1 MLTRFDDYPIHQV
14 PLPVAQPATS
24 DRNFYDRYFFNG
36 YLPEGEVF
44 FGAALGLCPNRR
56 VIDAAFSVV
65 HNGRQ
70 KNLYASSRAPFD
82 RGHPTVGP
90 VTVEVVKPMEQ
101 LRVIV
106 ASSDGLEADLL
117 FNART
122 VAVEEA
128 RQTMQVDNVA
138 FVDMTRMTQA
148 GSWSGWLAVEGTRIA
163 IDPSITW
170 GTRDRSWASGQSA
183 NRPVER
189 QRKHRCNCSGCGV
202 RPTSPMRLSSS
213 LASTTQREQRTTNTR
228 SPLRSVRAPRI
239 PCLTPA
245 ASARCIGMLTS
256 SAITAS
262 PPRSLANSRL
272 WSRQSPCVTVGGR
285 VLRGSQAGRAS
296 PSRTPMLRCEVGSES
311 P

>member
-1 MLTRFDDYPIHQV
+1 MCSQLHPI
-14 PLPVAQPATS
+14 ATFTT
-24 DRNFYDRYFFNG
+24 DTFFNG

-44 FGAALGLCPNRR
+44 FGAALGLYPNRR

-82 RGHPTVGP
+82 REHPTVGP

-138 FVDMTRMTQA
+138 FVGLR
-148 GSWSGWLAVEGTRIA
+148 L
-163 IDPSITW
+163 
-170 GTRDRSWASGQSA
+170 
-183 NRPVER
+183 RP
-189 QRKHRCNCSGCGV
+189 
-202 RPTSPMRLSSS
+202 PTSP
-213 LASTTQREQRTTNTR
+213 
-228 SPLRSVRAPRI
+228 
-239 PCLTPA
+239 
-245 ASARCIGMLTS
+245 
-256 SAITAS
+256 
-262 PPRSLANSRL
+262 
-272 WSRQSPCVTVGGR
+272 
-285 VLRGSQAGRAS
+285 
-296 PSRTPMLRCEVGSES
+296 
-311 P
+311 